1 MTNDVCFYG
10 LWQSASEI
18 DEGLGRSSTD
28 NAKRQALESQLKFR
42 KNVLKQTHAD
52 KKIFTLSSREPNGK
66 YAKHL
71 LDTLT
76 TNVLKLVEAA
86 GLRVTTEKNLPDVH
100 LLVGKRVKHTFA
112 DGVTYKGKVLCV
124 VSGFPD
130 WYNVQYDNDE
140 AIYVYNLIED
150 YKKGDLRIIVTSSE
164 EDD

>member
-1 MTNDVCFYG
+1 MCT
-10 LWQSASEI
+10 ASEI

-52 KKIFTLSSREPNGK
+52 KKIFILSSKEPNGK
-66 YAKHL
+66 YAKHS

-86 GLRVTTEKNLPDVH
+86 RLRVTTEKNLSDVH

-112 DGVTYKGKVLCV
+112 DEVTYKGKGTFFLNFNWDSKACRFALSVL
-124 VSGFPD
+124 
-130 WYNVQYDNDE
+130 
-140 AIYVYNLIED
+140 
-150 YKKGDLRIIVTSSE
+150 DLPRPSSIS
-164 EDD
+164 DADCHSP